1 MRTRCCRTS
10 RLSACACHARPECE
24 GADAL
29 VPQLFETLFDA
40 LNPSNAGLVE
50 EDVTKV
56 LAIMIEEDESTSP
69 EVLHAVL
76 ERLIQPLRGENSAAH
91 SLACNLV
98 RKSENNLQLAVQHFL
113 TDALN
118 TRGAGDHPLSK
129 RYADVLEAVAV
140 VDPPLVT
147 VWPVTAD
154 EL

>member
-1 MRTRCCRTS
+1 M
-10 RLSACACHARPECE
+10 LDLECE

-40 LNPSNAGLVE
+40 LNPSKAGLVE

-56 LAIMIEEDESTSP
+56 SRYIMIEEDESTSP

-76 ERLIQPLRGENSAAH
+76 ERLIQPMRGENSAAH

-118 TRGAGDHPLSK
+118 AGGAGDHPLSK
-129 RYADVLEAVAV
+129 EHRRLLEAVAV
-140 VDPPLVT
+140 VDSTSLVT
-147 VWPVTAD
+147 VWPVIMD
-154 EL
+154 ELQSKTTRRRGCAR

>member
-1 MRTRCCRTS
+1 MI
-10 RLSACACHARPECE
+10 
-24 GADAL
+24 
-29 VPQLFETLFDA
+29 
-40 LNPSNAGLVE
+40 VE
-50 EDVTKV
+50 V
-56 LAIMIEEDESTSP
+56 ESTSP
-69 EVLHAVL
+69 VVLHAVL

-140 VDPPLVT
+140 VDSTSLVT
-147 VWPVTAD
+147 VWPVIMD
-154 EL
+154 ELQNDDEEARLRAVRLFGRILSAPGSAVAETLATTSNSS